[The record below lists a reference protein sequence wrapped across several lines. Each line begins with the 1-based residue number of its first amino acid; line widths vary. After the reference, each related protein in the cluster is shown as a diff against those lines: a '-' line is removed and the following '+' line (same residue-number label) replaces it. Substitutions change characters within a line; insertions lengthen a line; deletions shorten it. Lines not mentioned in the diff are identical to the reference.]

1 MFVFDNIYFSLDIKS
16 CFSIKFV
23 MTGPE
28 GDWNILLV
36 FYPKKKPNNFNFKR
50 DLCNSYVNV

>member
-1 MFVFDNIYFSLDIKS
+1 MFVFDNISFSLYIKS

-28 GDWNILLV
+28 GDWDIHPSSFLSEQE
-36 FYPKKKPNNFNFKR
+36 P
-50 DLCNSYVNV
+50 